1 MEREYC
7 NGKNRYDK
15 RGAQTVRNQRRRDG
29 HVKLR
34 IYYCPDCGGWHVT
47 HKT

>member
-15 RGAQTVRNQRRRDG
+15 RGAQTVRNQRRREG

-34 IYYCPDCGGWHVT
+34 IYYCQDCGGWHVT